1 MIKNVIL
8 LILII
13 LPCLLAF
20 NGSENVIVNVIGV
33 LYMLALVLV
42 YKTES
47 GRKFFERLAD
57 DAEKVND
64 RIFNFKNN
72 EE

>member
-8 LILII
+8 LTVILM
-13 LPCLLAF
+13 PCLLAF
-20 NGSENVIVNVIGV
+20 NGSENVVPNIIGV
-33 LYMLALVLV
+33 IYMLLLVSV
-42 YKTES
+42 YKTKN
-47 GRKFFERLAD
+47 GRKFFDRLAS
-57 DAEKVND
+57 DAERVNE

>member
-33 LYMLALVLV
+33 LYMLMLVLV
-42 YKTES
+42 YKTKI
-47 GRKFFERLAD
+47 GRKFFDRLAD

-64 RIFNFKNN
+64 RIFNFK
-72 EE
+72 EDKQ

>member
-33 LYMLALVLV
+33 LYMLMLVLV
-42 YKTES
+42 YKTKI
-47 GRKFFERLAD
+47 GRKFFDRLAS
-57 DAEKVND
+57 DAERVNE
-64 RIFNFKNN
+64 RIFNFK
-72 EE
+72 EDKQ

>member
-8 LILII
+8 LTVILM
-13 LPCLLAF
+13 PCLLAF

-42 YKTES
+42 YKTKS
-47 GRKFFERLAD
+47 GCKFFERLAD

-64 RIFNFKNN
+64 RIFNFK
-72 EE
+72 EDKQ

>member
-33 LYMLALVLV
+33 LYMLMLVLV
-42 YKTES
+42 YKTKI

-64 RIFNFKNN
+64 RIFNFK
-72 EE
+72 EDKQ

>member
-8 LILII
+8 LTVIL

-20 NGSENVIVNVIGV
+20 NGSQYIFVNVIG
-33 LYMLALVLV
+33 LAYMILLVAV
-42 YKTES
+42 YKTKR
-47 GRKFFERLAD
+47 GRKFFDRLAS
-57 DAEKVND
+57 DAERVNE